1 MPAYTI
7 SRIETSSPCQSCGIN
22 SKDVYQLQIAGEH
35 TRNLCSLCLAAEHPE
50 KMKLETQVGLFL
62 KRKTNRTIYSILARA
77 IAHAAQS
84 DNPAYREKAARMKEA
99 LLSTTQV
106 VLNETGSDDGYDLEH
121 LIKKHHQLLPMNFDE
136 EFLKTIADS
145 DDEVPEVGTWSKI
158 YKAKRG

>member
-1 MPAYTI
+1 MPSYTI
-7 SRIETSSPCQSCGIN
+7 TRIETPSLCQSCGIN
-22 SKDVYQLQIAGEH
+22 SKDVYQLEIAGER

-62 KRKTNRTIYSILARA
+62 KRKSNRTIYSLLARA

-84 DNPAYREKAARMKEA
+84 DNPEYREKADRMIKA

-106 VLNETGSDDGYDLEH
+106 VLNETGSDDGYDLGH

-145 DDEVPEVGTWSKI
+145 DDEMPDVDTWSTI
-158 YKAKRG
+158 FNAKRG

>member
-7 SRIETSSPCQSCGIN
+7 SRIESSSSCESCGIN
-22 SKDVYQLQIAGEH
+22 SKDVFQLQIAGER
-35 TRNLCSLCLAAEHPE
+35 TRNLCSLCLTSEHPE

-77 IAHAAQS
+77 IAHAAKS
-84 DNPAYREKAARMKEA
+84 DNPEYREKAEKMMKA

-106 VLNETGSDDGYDLEH
+106 VLAETGSDDGYDLLH
-121 LIKKHHQLLPMNFDE
+121 LIKKHHQLLPMNFDD
-136 EFLKTIADS
+136 EFLRTIADS
-145 DDEVPEVGTWSKI
+145 DDEMPDVDTWEKI

>member
-7 SRIETSSPCQSCGIN
+7 SRIESSSSCQSCGIN
-22 SKDVYQLQIAGEH
+22 SKDVYQLQITGER

-62 KRKTNRTIYSILARA
+62 KRKTNRKIYSILARA

-84 DNPAYREKAARMKEA
+84 DNPEYREKAQRMMKA

-106 VLNETGSDDGYDLEH
+106 VLNETGSDDGYDLVH
-121 LIKKHHQLLPMNFDE
+121 LIKKHHQLLPLNFDD

-145 DDEVPEVGTWSKI
+145 DDEMPDVDTWANI
-158 YKAKRG
+158 FKAKRG

>member
-7 SRIETSSPCQSCGIN
+7 TRIETPSLCQSCGIN
-22 SKDVYQLQIAGEH
+22 SKDVYQLEIDGER

-62 KRKTNRTIYSILARA
+62 KRKSNRTIYSLLARA
-77 IAHAAQS
+77 VAHAAQS
-84 DNPAYREKAARMKEA
+84 DNPEYREKADRMIKA

-106 VLNETGSDDGYDLEH
+106 VLNETGSDDGYDLGH

-145 DDEVPEVGTWSKI
+145 GDELPDVDTWSTI
-158 YKAKRG
+158 FNAKRG

>member
-7 SRIETSSPCQSCGIN
+7 SRIESSSSCESCGIN
-22 SKDVYQLQIAGEH
+22 SKDVYQLQIAGER
-35 TRNLCSLCLAAEHPE
+35 TRNLCSLCLTSEHPE

-77 IAHAAQS
+77 IAHAAKS
-84 DNPAYREKAARMKEA
+84 DNPEYRAKAEKMMKA

-106 VLNETGSDDGYDLEH
+106 VLAETGSDDGYDLLH
-121 LIKKHHQLLPMNFDE
+121 LIKKHHQLLPMNFDD

-145 DDEVPEVGTWSKI
+145 DDEMPDVDTWEKI

>member
-7 SRIETSSPCQSCGIN
+7 SRIESSSSCQSCGIN
-22 SKDVYQLQIAGEH
+22 SKDVYQLQIAGER
-35 TRNLCSLCLAAEHPE
+35 TRNLCSLCLTSEHPE

-77 IAHAAQS
+77 IAHAAKS
-84 DNPAYREKAARMKEA
+84 DNPEYREKAEKMMKA

-106 VLNETGSDDGYDLEH
+106 VLAETGSDDGYDLLH
-121 LIKKHHQLLPMNFDE
+121 LIKKHHQLLPMNFDD

-145 DDEVPEVGTWSKI
+145 DDEMPDVDTWEQL